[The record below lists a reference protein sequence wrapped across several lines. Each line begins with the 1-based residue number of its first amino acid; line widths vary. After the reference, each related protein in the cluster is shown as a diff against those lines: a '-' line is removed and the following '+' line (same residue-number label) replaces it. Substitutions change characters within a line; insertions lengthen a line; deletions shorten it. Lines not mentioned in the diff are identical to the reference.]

1 MPVVRRLEGKDQQ
14 SGMAMTDTVMTPETF
29 GQLLMEMRPRL
40 HRYCARMVGSA
51 FDGEDVVQDALAKAI
66 EALPAA
72 GHLENPE
79 SWLFRIAHNT
89 ALDAL
94 RRQKRQ
100 SARQSS
106 TEIALIEDPAADAAS
121 RVEATGSFAAFLAL
135 PATPRAAVVLMD
147 VLGYSIAETADILSI
162 TVATVK
168 AALHRGREKLQAF
181 KDAPR
186 VKPSI
191 GDDEKARLRH
201 YANLFNARDFDALRN
216 LLAEDVRLDLANRTR
231 LSGRKDVSVY
241 FTRYASAPPCRMSVG
256 IAEGRPALL
265 VSGIDDDTIRYAI
278 LLEWTDGRIAAI
290 RDFLYAPYA
299 MEGLVADRV

>member
-1 MPVVRRLEGKDQQ
+1 
-14 SGMAMTDTVMTPETF
+14 MADAVMTPEAF
-29 GQLLMEMRPRL
+29 GRLLMEMRPRL

-100 SARQSS
+100 TARQS
-106 TEIALIEDPAADAAS
+106 TAEIALIEDPAADASS
-121 RVEATGSFAAFLAL
+121 RVDAGGSFAAFLAL

-147 VLGYSIAETADILSI
+147 VLGYSIAETADILGVTI
-162 TVATVK
+162 ATVK
-168 AALHRGREKLQAF
+168 AALHRGRARLHAHRA
-181 KDAPR
+181 APA
-186 VKPSI
+186 VTPTI

-201 YANLFNARDFDALRN
+201 YADLFNAREFDALRN
-216 LLAEDVRLDLANRTR
+216 LLAEDVRLDLVNRTR
-231 LSGRKDVSVY
+231 LHGRKDVSVY
-241 FTRYASAPPCRMSVG
+241 FTRYAAAAPCRMSVG
-256 IAEGRPALL
+256 LAEGRPALL
-265 VSGIDDDTIRYAI
+265 VGGIGDDAIRYAI
-278 LLEWTDGRIAAI
+278 LLTWADGRIAAI
-290 RDFLYAPYA
+290 RDFLFAPYA
-299 MEGLVADRV
+299 MEGMSIERV

>member
-1 MPVVRRLEGKDQQ
+1 
-14 SGMAMTDTVMTPETF
+14 MAMADAVMTPEAF

-40 HRYCARMVGSA
+40 HRYCARMVGSV

-72 GHLENPE
+72 GHLDNPE

-100 SARQSS
+100 AARQSAA
-106 TEIALIEDPAADAAS
+106 EIALIEDPAADASS
-121 RVEATGSFAAFLAL
+121 RVATAGSFAAFLAL

-147 VLGYSIAETADILSI
+147 VLGYSIDETADILSV

-168 AALHRGREKLQAF
+168 AALHRGRARLQAHHA
-181 KDAPR
+181 APP
-186 VKPSI
+186 VKPMVSA
-191 GDDEKARLRH
+191 DEKARLRH
-201 YANLFNARDFDALRN
+201 YANLFNAREFDALRN
-216 LLAEDVRLDLANRTR
+216 LLAEDVRLDLVNRTR
-231 LSGRKDVSVY
+231 LNGRKDVSVY
-241 FTRYASAPPCRMSVG
+241 FARYAAAAPCRMAVG
-256 IAEGRPALL
+256 IAEGRLALL
-265 VSGIDDDTIRYAI
+265 VGGADDDTVRYAI
-278 LLEWTDGRIAAI
+278 LLGWADGRIATI

-299 MEGLVADRV
+299 MEGMTVERL